1 MQKEHLVFDEDDLFH
16 QQNVNIY
23 LQKVSTYLIV
33 KTLTNFVKFIKSGEK
48 MNKNRENLTKFDKT
62 KKNSI
67 TFKKSLGQNF
77 LFDKNLLNAIAHDG
91 MVEKDDVVLEIGAG
105 AGTLTAVLAENAKK
119 VISFEID
126 SSLIPILSEVK
137 NEHENIEFHF
147 QDFMEADV
155 ESLFEGEARVVA
167 NIPYYIT
174 TPIVFRL
181 VEHLEKFSSIL
192 VLIQKEVAERF
203 ASIHGTKDYGITS
216 VILQSIFD
224 VSIPR
229 IVKKECFTPM
239 PKIDSALCLLVPH
252 NRYQISNFEEFKN
265 FVHLAFSMRRKTLV
279 NNLKQ
284 KYEKEK
290 VVEVLKKFN
299 YLETVRPEEISVK
312 DFINIFESV
321 KKFLKSCLKII
332 F

>member
-1 MQKEHLVFDEDDLFH
+1 MAILG
-16 QQNVNIY
+16 
-23 LQKVSTYLIV
+23 
-33 KTLTNFVKFIKSGEK
+33 KFIKSGEK
-48 MNKNRENLTKFDKT
+48 VNKNQQNLTNFDKNE
-62 KKNSI
+62 KKSI
-67 TFKKSLGQNF
+67 NFKKSLGQNF
-77 LFDKNLLNAIAHDG
+77 LFDKNLLNAIANDG
-91 MVEKDDVVLEIGAG
+91 MVSVDDIVLEIGAG
-105 AGTLTAVLAENAKK
+105 AGTLTSVLAEKSKK

-126 SSLIPILSEVK
+126 GSLIPILNDVK
-137 NEHENIEFHF
+137 SQHGNIDFYY

-155 ESLFEGEARVVA
+155 ENLFEGKVRVVA

-174 TPIVFRL
+174 TPIIFKL

-203 ASIHGTKDYGITS
+203 ASKEGTKDYGITS

-229 IVKKECFTPM
+229 VVKKECFTPM

-252 NRYQISNFEEFKN
+252 NKYKISNFEMFKS

-290 VVEVLKKFN
+290 VVEALEKFN
-299 YLETVRPEEISVK
+299 YLATTRPEEISVEN
-312 DFINIFESV
+312 FINIFE
-321 KKFLKSCLKII
+321 KLKN
-332 F
+332 